1 VPRLRSRR
9 DARLLDPAL
18 GRANR
23 LAEIGWAPNEHGVH
37 RAKLEFVADLRQA
50 LGALASA
57 IPDRAGSTWLD
68 GLPAS
73 VRGEIDAALRPPDA
87 ASWGPHA
94 VVATCRSILPR
105 ATLATVDTGSH
116 RILLSQVWRC
126 YEPYGLLQSTGLA
139 TMGYGLPAAIGAKL
153 ARPDRPVVC
162 FTGDGGLE
170 MTIGELATLRDLGLP
185 LTIVCFADRS
195 LALIELK
202 QRRMGLGTLGVDFPA
217 TDLVAVARAYGGHGV
232 RVTDRTALAAACWA
246 ALASDRFTLIEAVVD
261 KAEYAGQ
268 M

>member
-1 VPRLRSRR
+1 
-9 DARLLDPAL
+9 
-18 GRANR
+18 
-23 LAEIGWAPNEHGVH
+23 
-37 RAKLEFVADLRQA
+37 
-50 LGALASA
+50 
-57 IPDRAGSTWLD
+57 
-68 GLPAS
+68 
-73 VRGEIDAALRPPDA
+73 
-87 ASWGPHA
+87 
-94 VVATCRSILPR
+94 
-105 ATLATVDTGSH
+105 
-116 RILLSQVWRC
+116 
-126 YEPYGLLQSTGLA
+126 
-139 TMGYGLPAAIGAKL
+139 
-153 ARPDRPVVC
+153 VC

-202 QRRMGLGTLGVDFPA
+202 QRRMGLGNLGVDFPA

-232 RVTDRTALAAACWA
+232 RVTDRTALAAACRA

>member
-1 VPRLRSRR
+1 M
-9 DARLLDPAL
+9 
-18 GRANR
+18 
-23 LAEIGWAPNEHGVH
+23 
-37 RAKLEFVADLRQA
+37 
-50 LGALASA
+50 
-57 IPDRAGSTWLD
+57 
-68 GLPAS
+68 
-73 VRGEIDAALRPPDA
+73 RGEIEAALRPPDA

-94 VVATCRSILPR
+94 VVATCRSVFPR
-105 ATLATVDTGSH
+105 ETLATVDTGSH
-116 RILLSQVWRC
+116 RILLSQVWQC

-202 QRRMGLGTLGVDFPA
+202 QRRMGLANLGVDFPA

-232 RVTDRTALAAACWA
+232 RVTDRTALAAACRA